1 MTHRARGLRLPRR
14 GAAAAAGL
22 LAAGV
27 LAIVTLPLAAQEP
40 AVSGTVASER
50 TPLAEGDAS
59 DRPATPGVVA
69 TGDFLRMVLVLAAV
83 LGAIYLLLRLI
94 RRGAAGRLGSSD
106 RIDLLASRSLGGN
119 RNLHLVRVG
128 REFLLVGAADQAV
141 NLVARITD
149 PESIDT
155 LQAATGGAGASRSR
169 FAELLADVGI
179 AESRRRAAAPEGN
192 GDDGHGVRLLRRRR
206 HWLRHLGREAAPG
219 EGVRAAR

>member
-1 MTHRARGLRLPRR
+1 MHRARGLCLRRR
-14 GAAAAAGL
+14 GAAAL
-22 LAAGV
+22 LAVGA
-27 LAIVTLPLAAQEP
+27 LAIVVRPLAAQEH
-40 AVSGTVASER
+40 AASGTVAGTVASER

-59 DRPATPGVVA
+59 DRPATPGTVA

-119 RNLHLVRVG
+119 RSLHLVRVG

-155 LQAATGGAGASRSR
+155 LQASATGGAGASRSR

-179 AESRRRAAAPEGN
+179 TESRRRAAAPEGD
-192 GDDGHGVRLLRRRR
+192 GDDGNGARLLRRQR
-206 HWLRHLGREAAPG
+206 HRLRREAAPG